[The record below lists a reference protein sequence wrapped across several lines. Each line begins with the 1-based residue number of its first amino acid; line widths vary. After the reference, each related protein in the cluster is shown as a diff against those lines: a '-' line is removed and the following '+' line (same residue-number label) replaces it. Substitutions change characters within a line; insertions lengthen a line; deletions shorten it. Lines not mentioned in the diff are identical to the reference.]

1 MKHALT
7 IDVEDYF
14 HVAALAKQFPLGT
27 WDDQPLRVINNTYR
41 LLDLLGERGI
51 KATFFVLGW
60 VAKRAP
66 EMVRRIHDEGH
77 EVASHGYS
85 HQLIYSQT
93 PDVFRQ
99 ETVRSKTLLEDQI
112 GSAVNGYR
120 AASYSITRKNL
131 WALDILAES
140 NFTYDSSIFP
150 VYHDRYGIPDSPCRP
165 YQLITSKGHGIIEFP
180 ITTTQIG
187 PYRLPISGGGYFR
200 IFPYM
205 MTKWGLKRATQ
216 QMGTPFVFYL
226 HPWEIDPHQPRIK
239 TSVLSRFRHYTN
251 LSRCENRLRSLTS
264 DFVFTTMTEALNQC
278 KLTKFNIDTNT
289 PTFS

>member
-165 YQLITSKGHGIIEFP
+165 YQLITSKGHDIIEFP

-205 MTKWGLKRATQ
+205 MTKWGLRRATQ

-278 KLTKFNIDTNT
+278 KLTK
-289 PTFS
+289 